1 MAREI
6 QQCVCLD
13 LPYLNKAPLLHVK
26 REKTVKRDLTREQ
39 MIAEMTPEEKELF
52 RWIKQE
58 FGGFR
63 LRFEEVV
70 K

>member
-13 LPYLNKAPLLHVK
+13 LPYKHKAPHVK

>member
-1 MAREI
+1 MI
-6 QQCVCLD
+6 PIVCLD
-13 LPYLNKAPLLHVK
+13 LPYLNKTPVLHVK
-26 REKTVKRDLTREQ
+26 REKTVKRNLTREQ
-39 MIAEMTPEEKELF
+39 MITEMTPEEKDLF

-58 FGGFR
+58 FGGFK

>member
-1 MAREI
+1 MVREI

-13 LPYLNKAPLLHVK
+13 LPYLNKPSLLHVK
-26 REKTVKRDLTREQ
+26 REKTVKRNLTREQ

-52 RWIKQE
+52 RWIKKE

-70 K
+70 E